1 MTGCLLI
8 LIIPIVSSS
17 EISFS
22 EILYRELFNNKKM
35 ASNKNALIRYKTID
49 YCLRNNFKKW
59 TLDDL
64 IEACSDALYE
74 YEGKDVNVSKR
85 TIQLDIQL
93 MRSDKLGYNA
103 PIEVY
108 NRRFY
113 KYTEEDYS
121 IMNIPVTDNDVK
133 IMNGAIQ
140 LLRQFKDFSLFKE
153 MDGVLQ
159 RLEDSVYSSQKD
171 NKPIIH
177 LDKNEQL
184 KGLEFIDPIYNAIQ
198 QKKVIKI
205 NYQSFNA
212 HKPSDM
218 IVHPQLLKEFNNRW
232 FTLCTHKKLFYT
244 LALDRMIHIS
254 VEDNIEYI
262 DKNIIGDDYYKDV
275 IGATVSHTRPQR
287 IQFWVDKKNAP
298 YVITKP
304 FHKSQRVIKHTEDGV
319 IFNILVQINYELERK
334 ILGFGDS
341 IEVQKPEKLRNRILG
356 KLHRA
361 TELYKRD

>member
-1 MTGCLLI
+1 
-8 LIIPIVSSS
+8 
-17 EISFS
+17 
-22 EILYRELFNNKKM
+22 M

-49 YCLRNNFKKW
+49 YCLRNKFKKW

-113 KYTEEDYS
+113 KYSDKDYS

-133 IMNGAIQ
+133 IMNDAIQ

-171 NKPIIH
+171 KKSIIH

-184 KGLEFIDPIYNAIQ
+184 KGLEFIDPLYNAIQ
-198 QKKVIKI
+198 QKKVLKI
-205 NYQSFNA
+205 RYQSFKAHNA
-212 HKPSDM
+212 SDM

-232 FTLCTHKKLFYT
+232 FLLCLNKRKYYT
-244 LALDRMIHIS
+244 LALDRIIEAS
-254 VEDNIEYI
+254 IEENIEYV
-262 DKNIIGDDYYKDV
+262 DNNVDGDTYYKDV
-275 IGATVSHTRPQR
+275 IGATVSNSRPQR
-287 IQFWVDKKNAP
+287 IQFWIEKKNAP

-304 FHKSQRVIKHTEDGV
+304 FHKSQRVIKYTDDGV
-319 IFNILVQINYELERK
+319 IFNIFVQINFELERK
-334 ILGFGDS
+334 ILGFGEL
-341 IEVQKPEKLRNRILG
+341 IEVLKPGKFRNRILG
-356 KLHRA
+356 KLHQA
-361 TELYKRD
+361 TANYK

>member
-1 MTGCLLI
+1 
-8 LIIPIVSSS
+8 
-17 EISFS
+17 
-22 EILYRELFNNKKM
+22 M

-49 YCLRNNFKKW
+49 YCLRNKFKKW
-59 TLDDL
+59 TLEDL

-113 KYTEEDYS
+113 KYTDKDYS

-133 IMNGAIQ
+133 IMNDAIQ

-153 MDGVLQ
+153 MNGVLQ

-171 NKPIIH
+171 KKSIIH

-184 KGLEFIDPIYNAIQ
+184 KGLEFIDPLYNAIQ
-198 QKKVIKI
+198 QKKVLKI
-205 NYQSFNA
+205 RYQSFKAHNA
-212 HKPSDM
+212 SNM

-232 FTLCTHKKLFYT
+232 FLLCLNKNKYYT
-244 LALDRMIHIS
+244 LALDRIIETS
-254 VEDNIEYI
+254 LEENIEYV
-262 DKNIIGDDYYKDV
+262 DNNVDGDIYYKDV
-275 IGATVSHTRPQR
+275 IGATVSNSRPQR
-287 IQFWVDKKNAP
+287 IQFWIEKKNAP

-304 FHKSQRVIKHTEDGV
+304 FHKSQRVIKYTDDGV
-319 IFNILVQINYELERK
+319 IFNIFVQINFELERK
-334 ILGFGDS
+334 ILGFGEL
-341 IEVQKPEKLRNRILG
+341 IEVLKPEKFRNRILG
-356 KLHRA
+356 KLHQA
-361 TELYKRD
+361 TRNYK

>member
-1 MTGCLLI
+1 
-8 LIIPIVSSS
+8 
-17 EISFS
+17 
-22 EILYRELFNNKKM
+22 M

-74 YEGKDVNVSKR
+74 YENKDVNVSKR

-108 NRRFY
+108 ERRFY
-113 KYTEEDYS
+113 KYAEPNYS
-121 IMNIPVTDNDVK
+121 ITNIPVTDNDVK
-133 IMNGAIQ
+133 VMNEAIQ

-153 MDGVLQ
+153 MNGVLQ
-159 RLEDSVYSSQKD
+159 RLEDSVYSSQEN
-171 NKPIIH
+171 NKSIIH

-184 KGLEFIDPIYNAIQ
+184 KGLEFIDLIYQAIQ
-198 QKKVIKI
+198 QKKVI
-205 NYQSFNA
+205 NVTYQSFKA
-212 HKPSDM
+212 HNPSDM

-232 FTLCTHKKLFYT
+232 FLLCGNHTKYVN
-244 LALDRMIHIS
+244 LALDRIS
-254 VEDNIEYI
+254 KISIIDDVDYI
-262 DKNIIGDDYYKDV
+262 DLNINGDVFYKDV
-275 IGATVSHTRPQR
+275 IGVTVKNTRAQR

-304 FHKSQRVIKHTEDGV
+304 FHKSQRTIKHTDDGV
-319 IFNILVQINYELERK
+319 IFNIFVQINYELERM

-341 IEVQKPEKLRNRILG
+341 IEVIKPEKLRNRILE
-356 KLHRA
+356 KLQLA
-361 TELYKRD
+361 AQNYK

>member
-1 MTGCLLI
+1 
-8 LIIPIVSSS
+8 
-17 EISFS
+17 
-22 EILYRELFNNKKM
+22 M

-108 NRRFY
+108 ERRFY
-113 KYTEEDYS
+113 KYAEPDYS
-121 IMNIPVTDNDVK
+121 ITNIPVTDNDIKV
-133 IMNGAIQ
+133 MNDAIQ

-153 MDGVLQ
+153 MNGVLQ
-159 RLEDSVYSSQKD
+159 RLEDSVYSSQE
-171 NKPIIH
+171 NKKSIIH

-184 KGLEFIDPIYNAIQ
+184 KGLEFIDPIYAAIQ
-198 QKKVIKI
+198 QKKAIKVT
-205 NYQSFNA
+205 YQSFSA
-212 HKPSDM
+212 HQPNDM
-218 IVHPQLLKEFNNRW
+218 ILHPQLLKEFNNRW
-232 FTLCTHKKLFYT
+232 FLLCGNHTKYVN
-244 LALDRMIHIS
+244 LALDRMSKIS
-254 VEDNIEYI
+254 IIDDVDYI
-262 DKNIIGDDYYKDV
+262 DLNINGDVFYKDV
-275 IGATVSHTRPQR
+275 VGVTVSKTRAER

-304 FHKSQRVIKHTEDGV
+304 FHRSQRIIKHTDNGV
-319 IFNILVQINYELERK
+319 IFNIFVQINYELERM

-341 IEVQKPEKLRNRILG
+341 IEVIKPDKLRNIILG

-361 TELYKRD
+361 ITNYK